1 MPRQLATQV
10 QIDSEPFHESGMRP
24 PTMALQTGVAESDAH
39 IRSMYD
45 DLHVG
50 IQMLKI
56 TPKRPFFQDIMLAD
70 NRIDLLESRS
80 IKRKITI
87 VKDLNSGE

>member
-1 MPRQLATQV
+1 MPRQLETQV
-10 QIDSEPFHESGMRP
+10 QIDSGPFHESGMRP

-56 TPKRPFFQDIMLAD
+56 T
-70 NRIDLLESRS
+70 
-80 IKRKITI
+80 T
-87 VKDLNSGE
+87 

>member
-1 MPRQLATQV
+1 MKMHLINLSISVLRARTAFSSNERQEGARNVPRQLETQV
-10 QIDSEPFHESGMRP
+10 QIDSGPFHESGMRP
-24 PTMALQTGVAESDAH
+24 PAMALQTGVAESDAH

-56 TPKRPFFQDIMLAD
+56 T
-70 NRIDLLESRS
+70 
-80 IKRKITI
+80 T
-87 VKDLNSGE
+87 

>member
-1 MPRQLATQV
+1 MPRQLETQV
-10 QIDSEPFHESGMRP
+10 QIDSGPFHESGMRP
-24 PTMALQTGVAESDAH
+24 PAIAFQTGVAESDAH

-45 DLHVG
+45 DLHVD
-50 IQMLKI
+50 IQVLKI
-56 TPKRPFFQDIMLAD
+56 TMKRPSFLDIMLAD